1 MEVLLWTGTGQLGTA
16 IVRRIGSGMKIIAAD
31 INPAQAENAAELLE
45 KAGFNVLP
53 TRADIS
59 SRDSVR
65 ELVELGQRFGEI
77 TALVNSAGVSPLRSS
92 IERILQVN
100 LLGTALL
107 LEEVGKVI
115 AVGGA
120 GVTLLGQAGRRI
132 PALGAEED
140 ARLGETST
148 DELLSL
154 DVLKRENIS
163 DRVHACALAA
173 YAGAR
178 RVMAQ
183 AVKWG
188 ERGARLNSIT
198 VGMTASPLSFDELG
212 GSHGEYYRNMYMKS
226 PAARLGTPDEIAEIA
241 ELLMSRRGSFIT
253 GADILAD
260 GGATAAYYYGSLKPQ

>member
-31 INPAQAENAAELLE
+31 INPAQAETAAEQLE
-45 KAGFNVLP
+45 KAGFDVLP
-53 TRADIS
+53 TRTDIS

-65 ELVELGQRFGEI
+65 ELIEMGQRFGEI

-115 AVGGA
+115 AVGGT
-120 GVTLLGQAGRRI
+120 GLVLLGQAGRRI
-132 PALGAEED
+132 PAPGAEED
-140 ARLGETST
+140 ALLGETAAE
-148 DELLSL
+148 ELLSL
-154 DVLKRENIS
+154 EMLKRENIS
-163 DRVHACALAA
+163 DRIQACALAA

-198 VGMTASPLSFDELG
+198 VGMTASPLSYDELG

-226 PAARLGTPDEIAEIA
+226 PVARLGTPDEIAEIA

>member
-45 KAGFNVLP
+45 KAGFDVLP

-65 ELVELGQRFGEI
+65 ELIEMGQRFGEI

-92 IERILQVN
+92 IERIMQVN

-140 ARLGETST
+140 ALLGETAAE
-148 DELLSL
+148 ELLSL
-154 DVLKRENIS
+154 EMLKRENIS

-226 PAARLGTPDEIAEIA
+226 PVGRLGTPDEIAEIA
-241 ELLMSRRGSFIT
+241 ELLMSRRGSFIN

>member
-16 IVRRIGSGMKIIAAD
+16 IVRRIGSGKKIIAAD

-45 KAGFNVLP
+45 RAGFDVLP
-53 TRADIS
+53 TRTDIS

-100 LLGTALL
+100 LLGTAFL

-132 PALGAEED
+132 PAPKAEED
-140 ARLGETST
+140 ALPGETPT
-148 DELLSL
+148 EELLSL
-154 DVLKRENIS
+154 EMLKRENIS
-163 DRVHACALAA
+163 DRAHACALAA

-212 GSHGEYYRNMYMKS
+212 GCHGEYYRNMYMKS
-226 PAARLGTPDEIAEIA
+226 PVGRLGTPDEIAEIA

-260 GGATAAYYYGSLKPQ
+260 GGVTAAYYYGSLKPR